1 MASLFKNNAYQI
13 LGLDSS
19 ATQKEIVKRGKAI
32 KNLLQ
37 IDEHPNYE
45 LDTGLYIDTRTK
57 ENIDNAIENLTRPE
71 KRIKEFF
78 FWFNYRDSIDEKVND
93 LIKKEKYNEAI
104 KIWEEESKIN
114 ISKSYFYK
122 RNLAILLSILLD
134 KNGQKNYLLKS
145 IALWNELVK
154 DEKFWNLF
162 SKNYKL
168 YDDLS
173 SREDI
178 FLDFQNNIGKYLAD
192 FYAETGKHFKH
203 QVYFEEFYKVFNVK
217 GEKVDDI
224 FLKQIYKDL
233 NEFIQTLT
241 NIGKKR
247 PEYIKSKSFED
258 IKDVLTKLK
267 SSLNEIKKLG
277 LYETSKIRVERD
289 NIAEVVR
296 SLSILLHNEYSL
308 SEEALNL
315 AKEANKICGTNSMKE
330 KITKDIKTIEEVIDF
345 NKHGS
350 QFNLIFNNIKEG
362 NLDKALELL
371 NLELQKED
379 VPLNIRETYIKTK
392 NDLDLRLKTHG
403 KPIKNA
409 PSMHLI
415 NGCGT
420 KMYGDTL
427 YFVLIL
433 IPILPLSRYSV
444 TDLGDGTYNFF
455 GKLELHKWQKI
466 WKFIGLGI
474 IGLFI
479 LSIMFSN
486 SNSQTTPT
494 SNTDQNNNG
503 NGKFY
508 TCGDYY
514 KSEAEKIKPDSA
526 EETEIVNES
535 NTLENNNNEID
546 RLKSQ
551 MDSMYVDE
559 NNTYQVNSY
568 NVLVRNYNSKIA
580 QYKLDYSTFKEKSD
594 AYDVKIN
601 AYNAYLD
608 TNCTKK

>member
-1 MASLFKNNAYQI
+1 MADLFRNNAYQI
-13 LGLDSS
+13 LGLDST

-32 KNLLQ
+32 INLLQ

-45 LDTGLYIDTRTK
+45 LDTGLYMDSRTK
-57 ENIDNAIENLTRPE
+57 ENVDNAIENLNRPDR
-71 KRIKEFF
+71 RIKEFF
-78 FWFNYRDSIDEKVND
+78 FWFNYRDSVDEKVND
-93 LIKKEKYNEAI
+93 LIKKENYHEAV
-104 KIWEEESKIN
+104 KIWEEESKVTN
-114 ISKSYFYK
+114 SKSYFCK
-122 RNLAILLSILLD
+122 RNLAILFSILLD

-154 DEKFWNLF
+154 DENFWNIF
-162 SKNYKL
+162 NKNYKL

-178 FLDFQNNIGKYLAD
+178 FLVFQNNIGKYLAD
-192 FYAETGKHFKH
+192 FYAEIGKHYKH
-203 QVYFEEFYKVFNVK
+203 QVYFEEFYKVFNIK
-217 GEKVDDI
+217 GEKVDDM

-233 NEFIQTLT
+233 NEYIQTLT
-241 NIGKKR
+241 NIGKKDS
-247 PEYIKSKSFED
+247 EYIKKASYED
-258 IKDVLTKLK
+258 IKNILTKLK

-289 NIAEVVR
+289 NIAEVIR
-296 SLSILLHNEYSL
+296 GLSILLHNEYSL
-308 SEEALNL
+308 SEEALYL
-315 AKEANKICGTNSMKE
+315 AKEACKICGTDSMKE
-330 KITKDIKTIEEVIDF
+330 KINKDIKTIEEVIDF
-345 NKHGS
+345 KKHES

-362 NLDKALELL
+362 NSDKALELL

-392 NDLDLRLKTHG
+392 NDLESRLKTHG

-409 PSMHLI
+409 PTMHCI

-420 KMYGDTL
+420 RIYGDTL
-427 YFVLIL
+427 YFVLIF

-444 TDLGDGTYNFF
+444 TDLGNGTYNFF

-494 SNTDQNNNG
+494 SNPDQNNNG

-508 TCGDYY
+508 TCGNYY
-514 KSEAEKIKPDSA
+514 KAEAEKIKPDSL
-526 EETEIVNES
+526 EETQIENES
-535 NTLENNNNEID
+535 SALKNNKSEID
-546 RLKSQ
+546 QLKNQ

-559 NNTYQVNSY
+559 SNTYQVDNY
-568 NVLVRNYNSKIA
+568 NILVRDYNLKLI
-580 QYKLDYSTFKEKSD
+580 QYKRDYETFKEKAD
-594 AYDVKIN
+594 TYDTKIKT
-601 AYNAYLD
+601 YNEYLD